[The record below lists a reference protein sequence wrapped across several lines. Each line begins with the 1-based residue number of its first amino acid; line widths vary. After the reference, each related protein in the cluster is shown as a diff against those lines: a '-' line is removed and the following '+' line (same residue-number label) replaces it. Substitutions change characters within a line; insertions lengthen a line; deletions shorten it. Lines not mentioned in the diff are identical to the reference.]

1 MSAAE
6 YHLSIEGDIVVLVD
20 VGGSRRSITNDAEA
34 VVADVALM
42 MGDDLT
48 GKRIIYRD
56 TMQRWDGLAHRG
68 DRFIGFV
75 SLNETDRGR
84 AIEAARAHPN
94 WPT

>member
-1 MSAAE
+1 MNRAE

-20 VGGSRRSITNDAEA
+20 IGGPRRSITNDAEA

-42 MGDDLT
+42 MGDDLA

-56 TMQRWDGLAHRG
+56 TMQRWDGLAHRAG
-68 DRFIGFV
+68 RFIGFV
-75 SLNETDRGR
+75 PLNQTDWGR